1 VPDVKALID
10 QYFITMEWPFEAID
24 EGLWRC
30 FFQGDIQLHDVF
42 VSADEPGWVSFRSPV
57 CPPVPEASR
66 FAVYEHLLRLNA
78 LVPLTKFCVLDDGQV
93 FAMIDL
99 PVADLDF
106 SEFRT
111 AVETLVNHADAF
123 DNEIFRLAGLEPSVA
138 PQA

>member
-1 VPDVKALID
+1 MID
-10 QYFITMEWPFEAID
+10 QYFIAMEWPFQALD
-24 EGLWRC
+24 PGLWRC
-30 FFQGDIQLHDVF
+30 EFPGDIQTHDVF

-57 CPPVPEASR
+57 CPPVPESKR

-78 LVPLTKFCVLDDGQV
+78 LVPLTKFCVLDDGRV

-123 DNEIFRLAGLEPSVA
+123 DNEIYHLAGLEPTLA
-138 PQA
+138 GDA